1 MLFCAISQTTF
12 SQNEYAISSIGY
24 PQGLSNSA
32 VISIYQDNL
41 GFMWFGTYDGLNNY
55 DGKSMQIY
63 RTDSDLGL
71 LNNYIQSI
79 NGANNESLW
88 LSTNLGISR
97 FSIKKDTVIKSYQ
110 SFIGDYILCSNRKG
124 NTWVLDNKNVYFY
137 NNFADSFQEVSG
149 KDMKFTNNL
158 SFVDD
163 NGSLWMFSSSTNNV
177 YKYQI
182 DNFNTEK
189 PNFSIIGS
197 IYIRK
202 ELHILSFKAEFLIS

>member
-1 MLFCAISQTTF
+1 MMKYFIQLLLFCAISQTTF

-97 FSIKKDTVIKSYQ
+97 FSIKKILLLRVI
-110 SFIGDYILCSNRKG
+110 NR
-124 NTWVLDNKNVYFY
+124 LLAIIFY
-137 NNFADSFQEVSG
+137 ALTG
-149 KDMKFTNNL
+149 KEIH
-158 SFVDD
+158 
-163 NGSLWMFSSSTNNV
+163 GS
-177 YKYQI
+177 
-182 DNFNTEK
+182 
-189 PNFSIIGS
+189 
-197 IYIRK
+197 
-202 ELHILSFKAEFLIS
+202 